1 MSRYTNALYAAARKL
16 ICDVWPEM
24 EQNGVW
30 EDLQV
35 QDVPA
40 GGRIGYSASYRATSP
55 RRIATIAAGYADG
68 VFRHASATND
78 APGGAVL
85 IGGRRAP
92 IIGRVSM
99 DLITVDVTDLG
110 EHAPTRGD
118 WADLVA
124 PELPIESV
132 GVSAKTIGYEVLTR
146 LGPRFHRVYLDE
158 AN

>member
-1 MSRYTNALYAAARKL
+1 
-16 ICDVWPEM
+16 
-24 EQNGVW
+24 
-30 EDLQV
+30 
-35 QDVPA
+35 
-40 GGRIGYSASYRATSP
+40 
-55 RRIATIAAGYADG
+55 
-68 VFRHASATND
+68 VFRNASATND

-92 IIGRVSM
+92 IVGRVSM

-110 EHAPTRGD
+110 EIAPTRGD